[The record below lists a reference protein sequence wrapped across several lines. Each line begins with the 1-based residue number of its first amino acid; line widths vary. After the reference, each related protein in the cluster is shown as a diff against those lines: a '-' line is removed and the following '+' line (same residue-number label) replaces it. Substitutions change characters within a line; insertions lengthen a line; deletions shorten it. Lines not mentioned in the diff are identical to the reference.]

1 MKEEGLL
8 EKFNMEGIDL
18 IHEGNTDLELLG
30 SVEKIRR
37 AYNDQLLRY
46 NNQYSRL
53 VGNFH
58 TNSDS
63 ITKIISGMPEERFMM
78 EL

>member
-37 AYNDQLLRY
+37 AYND
-46 NNQYSRL
+46 
-53 VGNFH
+53 
-58 TNSDS
+58 
-63 ITKIISGMPEERFMM
+63 
-78 EL
+78 